1 MKLDVEKEY
10 NLIELF
16 INFDD
21 FNSSKC
27 GETVATVE
35 EIVAKVVAWETT
47 ESDKLDV
54 INKFYIPYVGNK
66 LTQVVR

>member
-1 MKLDVEKEY
+1 MKLDIEKEY
-10 NLIELF
+10 DLIELF

-27 GETVATVE
+27 GNTVATVE
-35 EIVAKVVAWETT
+35 EIIAKVVVWETT
-47 ESDKLDV
+47 GSDELDV
-54 INKFYIPYVGNK
+54 IKKFYTLYVGNK

>member
-10 NLIELF
+10 NLVKLF

-21 FNSSKC
+21 FNNSKC
-27 GETVATVE
+27 RET
-35 EIVAKVVAWETT
+35 VAKVVAWETI
-47 ESDKLDV
+47 ESDELDV
-54 INKFYIPYVGNK
+54 INKFYIPCMGNI